1 MDYTYNPEDIIN
13 PGKDRMRFELGDTV
27 VDKEHEAAALS
38 DQEYIAIIT
47 AAFENEK
54 GWKYAK
60 LKCLEAICMKLSF
73 EVSTTIGPLEYQY
86 GQRAERWRQLYQEMK
101 LEFRT
106 SSAFPSLG
114 KQSSQDL
121 YFYTGM
127 HENLRRGE

>member
-73 EVSTTIGPLEYQY
+73 EVSTYRTAGIPIWTAGGALATALSGDETGIPNV
-86 GQRAERWRQLYQEMK
+86 QRIP
-101 LEFRT
+101 
-106 SSAFPSLG
+106 FP
-114 KQSSQDL
+114 
-121 YFYTGM
+121 
-127 HENLRRGE
+127 R